1 MSGAFFS
8 KRNLLFDL
16 DGTLV
21 NSTPAHARAFI
32 DTLKDLHHELA
43 KKFNYSD
50 YAGRP
55 TREVFK
61 AIGFVQDVQLDEM
74 TERKQQFYREAVDLG
89 EVEVF
94 PGALDLLAQ
103 LRKADRLLYLVTSAS
118 QDSTQRI
125 LNVSGLDFYF
135 QGITTAQDTPVGK
148 PAPDPYL
155 HTLARYKLNPA
166 DCLVIED
173 SESGVKSARCAGLDT
188 VLINSDLPLPDV
200 TRVKDFGELAT
211 LLLP

>member
-94 PGALDLLAQ
+94 PAPWTCWHNFAKPIACSISSRARAKIPPSAFL
-103 LRKADRLLYLVTSAS
+103 TSAA
-118 QDSTQRI
+118 STFISR
-125 LNVSGLDFYF
+125 
-135 QGITTAQDTPVGK
+135 
-148 PAPDPYL
+148 
-155 HTLARYKLNPA
+155 
-166 DCLVIED
+166 
-173 SESGVKSARCAGLDT
+173 ESPPLKTHPSASPR
-188 VLINSDLPLPDV
+188 LIPTSTRLRV
-200 TRVKDFGELAT
+200 TN
-211 LLLP
+211 